1 MKKITLLAAF
11 FVAFAMNAQTTLI
24 DEGFDDITTLTDYVV
39 VNVSDAPGTTDIFQG
54 NPDVFPAF
62 DGAPEAYV
70 GMNFNATAGS
80 LIDLYLLLPE
90 LDLKNGDIISFYTR
104 TGEGSTFPD
113 RLEVRIDPDGT
124 GTEPTSGDVGS
135 YTELLSEINPNL
147 DQGGYPETWEPAQ
160 EITISGLPTEG
171 ATTRIA
177 LRYWVTDGGPA
188 GSNSNFIGID
198 RLQVEST
205 LGVNEQ
211 AFDNFTYFVDAA
223 SQLNL
228 KASSAMNS
236 VEVYN
241 VLGQQVISQ
250 KLANTNESVSLS
262 ALKSG
267 VYLATV
273 TIDGAK
279 KTFKV
284 AKK

>member
-1 MKKITLLAAF
+1 MKKITFLAAI

-39 VNVSDAPGTTDIFQG
+39 VNVSDSPNTDIFQG
-54 NPDVFPAF
+54 NPTVFTSF
-62 DGAPEAYV
+62 DGADDSYV

-80 LIDLYLLLPE
+80 TIDLYLLLPE
-90 LDLKNGDIISFYTR
+90 LELKNGDIVSFYTR
-104 TGEGSTFPD
+104 TGDGSTFPD

-124 GTEPTSGDVGS
+124 GTAPTSSDVGS
-135 YTELLSEINPNL
+135 YTELLSEINPGL
-147 DQGGYPETWEPAQ
+147 TEGGYPETWEPAQ
-160 EITISGLPTEG
+160 EITISGLPEGG

-188 GSNSNFIGID
+188 GANSNYIGID
-198 RLQVEST
+198 RLQVESIE

-211 AFDNFTYFVDAA
+211 AFDNFTYFVDAN

-228 KASSAMNS
+228 KASSSMNS
-236 VEVYN
+236 VELYN

-250 KLANTNESVSLS
+250 KLANTNETVSLS